1 MTDTRRIL
9 ALDPANQTGW
19 AYLTA
24 DGRRLFGTWGIAK
37 PGDDHPGER
46 LRRLRDG
53 LVEFLEVYPADVIA
67 CEDAHFGSR
76 NHETAAMHSELRGI
90 IKLLAAEHGAIYVA
104 YKPATI
110 KKFATGHGH
119 ARKPQV
125 MRACKT
131 VLGIEPEDDNVA
143 DALFILELARQDR
156 PAASTRPKTRRRREP
171 SPQSTL
177 F

>member
-1 MTDTRRIL
+1 MSDTRRIL

-24 DGRRLFGTWGIAK
+24 DGRRLFGTWAIAK
-37 PGDDHPGER
+37 PGDDHPGDR

-53 LVEFLEVYPADVIA
+53 LVEFLGVYPADVIA

-76 NHETAAMHSELRGI
+76 NHEVAAMHSELRGI
-90 IKLLAAEHGAIYVA
+90 VKLVAAEHGARYVA
-104 YKPATI
+104 YKPNTI
-110 KKFATGHGH
+110 KKFATGCGL
-119 ARKPQV
+119 AKKWQV
-125 MRACKT
+125 VAACKT

-156 PAASTRPKTRRRREP
+156 PAASTKPKARRRREP